1 MSDRPIF
8 VEGAAASPEA
18 LKERAALGLER
29 AHGFVLAHATPL
41 ARCRGE
47 CLLEAAP
54 AEDGA
59 LAVLALQCEDGSFGV
74 LVPHRAEVFEAEFQR
89 WQPGEALLG
98 SLDALGMLSGL
109 RQLGG
114 TGIERTVA
122 FVEGQQRDDGSFGE
136 AHEAEFRLAGTG
148 LLGGLL
154 ARTRYVRPAC
164 LAGIARFL
172 GAHWDPS
179 RVEGGRDV
187 ALSGYASFFTNV
199 RDDQSDA
206 VLQWCGRELERGFRT
221 RRLEACAL
229 LSILLR
235 CDVAML
241 PGATLAPDELLDALL
256 GEQAGDGGF
265 AALEPGGPGARV
277 EPTLDAIDAIVRL
290 CRGF

>member
-8 VEGAAASPEA
+8 VEGATASPEA
-18 LKERAALGLER
+18 LKERAAEGLER

-47 CLLEAAP
+47 CLLEVAP
-54 AEDGA
+54 LEDGA
-59 LAVLALQCEDGSFGV
+59 RAVEALQREDGSFGV
-74 LVPHRAEVFEAEFQR
+74 LVPHRAEHFDAEFKR
-89 WQPGEALLG
+89 WQPGESVLG

-109 RQLGG
+109 RQLARARV
-114 TGIERTVA
+114 ERTVA
-122 FVEGQQRDDGSFGE
+122 FLEGQQREDGSFGQ
-136 AHEAEFRLAGTG
+136 AREAELRLAGTG

-154 ARTRYVRPAC
+154 ARTRYVRPAA
-164 LAGIARFL
+164 LAGVARFL
-172 GAHWDPS
+172 GEHWDPS
-179 RVEGGRDV
+179 RVEGGHY
-187 ALSGYASFFTNV
+187 ASLAGYASFFTNV

-241 PGATLAPDELLDALL
+241 PGATLAPDELLAALL

-265 AALEPGGPGARV
+265 AALEPGGPAARV
-277 EPTLDAIDAIVRL
+277 EPTLDALEVIVRL